1 VNTDDIY
8 AQLTEIFRDVLDDD
22 SIALCPDTTANDI
35 EDWDSFNHINIIVA
49 VETKFRI
56 KFQTT
61 EIEGLKNVGD
71 MVAVIERKLGVPA
84 RGLMRPPEAGQD

>member
-1 VNTDDIY
+1 MNTDDIY

-61 EIEGLKNVGD
+61 EIEGLKNVGQH
-71 MVAVIERKLGVPA
+71 VGKISFVIHSCNEEILFQRQL
-84 RGLMRPPEAGQD
+84 LI